1 MKTRKSLACLLLA
14 LLLVLSLAPAA
25 FAEVVFSGE
34 DQSLDGEIDATA
46 FLAGANPVNS
56 ADVKGILFEAGNT
69 VSTDGSAEYAF
80 VAGNVVTV
88 SGTILKDAFI
98 GGKSVSFTGD
108 CARDLLAAGETLDF
122 RGTIE
127 RDLMAGGRNVVISGH
142 IGGDVLLSAE
152 QITITDDAEIGG
164 TLHYNSSA
172 KISAPAGIL
181 SGADVYEEKQD
192 SAADSS
198 EAVAE
203 AKKSSPLGGVKS
215 MVFRFVGLLLV
226 AYFLLWLTPLW
237 EKLDADYTD
246 KSFGSYAKTAGIGFA
261 VLAGLPLAS
270 IILMIT
276 GVGVRA
282 AFILLLVY
290 AAALLAAPVFL
301 GFFLGSLLWR
311 KAFKKAR
318 NYWAEL
324 AVGMLLWSV
333 LAAVPYV
340 SGVVKLVSLMLG
352 LGVFTRLL
360 GKKHAAAPVLPE
372 SVG

>member
-1 MKTRKSLACLLLA
+1 MKMNKRLACLLLA
-14 LLLVLSLAPAA
+14 LVLALSLAPAA

-34 DQSLDGEIDATA
+34 DQALDGEIDATA
-46 FLAGANPVNS
+46 FLASANPVNS

-69 VSTDGSAEYAF
+69 VSAGGSSEYAF

-88 SGTILKDAFI
+88 SGTVLHDAFI

-122 RGTIE
+122 RGTVG
-127 RDLMAGGRNVVISGH
+127 RDLAAGGKIVVISGRV
-142 IGGDVLLSAE
+142 GGDVYLSAE
-152 QITITDDAEIGG
+152 QITITDGAEIGG
-164 TLHYNSSA
+164 TLRYNESA
-172 KISAPAGIL
+172 KISAPAEIL
-181 SGADVYEEKQD
+181 SRAAAYADKQD
-192 SAADSS
+192 GGAEIAQ
-198 EAVAE
+198 AE
-203 AKKSSPLGGVKS
+203 AKSSSVLSRVKS
-215 MVFRFVGLLLV
+215 CLFRFAGLLLI

-246 KSFGSYAKTAGIGFA
+246 KSFGTYAKTAGIGFA

-276 GVGVRA
+276 VVGLRA
-282 AFILLLVY
+282 AFVLLLVY

-301 GFFLGSLLWR
+301 GFFLGALLWR
-311 KAFKKAR
+311 KALKKAR

-324 AVGMLLWSV
+324 AVGLLLWSV

-340 SGVVKLVSLMLG
+340 SAVLKLVSLMLG

-360 GKKHAAAPVLPE
+360 GKKKAAVPAVPE
-372 SVG
+372 SVS

>member
-69 VSTDGSAEYAF
+69 VSTGGSAEYAF

-88 SGTILKDAFI
+88 SGSILKDAFI

-127 RDLMAGGRNVVISGH
+127 RDLLAGGRTVVISGH
-142 IGGDVLLSAE
+142 VGGDVRLSAE

-172 KISAPAGIL
+172 KISAPAEIL

-192 SAADSS
+192 SAA
-198 EAVAE
+198 AE
-203 AKKSSPLGGVKS
+203 PAQTKTSSPLSGV
-215 MVFRFVGLLLV
+215 VTCALRFAGLLLV

-290 AAALLAAPVFL
+290 AAALIAAPVFL

-311 KAFKKAR
+311 KALKKAR

-324 AVGMLLWSV
+324 AIGMLLWSV

-352 LGVFTRLL
+352 LGVLTRLL

-372 SVG
+372 SVN